1 MDMLKINHFRFIT
14 VETTYPYNVE
24 VYALSEEKIQE
35 GRLAWQQ
42 AFRDYQMYLETGVK
56 TSYNWHTYANDGS
69 YLI

>member
-1 MDMLKINHFRFIT
+1 MKIALLNDTHFGVRNDN
-14 VETTYPYNVE
+14 P
-24 VYALSEEKIQE
+24 
-35 GRLAWQQ
+35 